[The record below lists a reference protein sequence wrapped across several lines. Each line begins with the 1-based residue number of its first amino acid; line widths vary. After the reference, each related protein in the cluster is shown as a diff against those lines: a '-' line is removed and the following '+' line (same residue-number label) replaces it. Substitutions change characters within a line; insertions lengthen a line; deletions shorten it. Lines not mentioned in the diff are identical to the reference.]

1 MTRPTVGSLF
11 AGIGG
16 LDLGF
21 ERAGFKTAWQV
32 EIDDYASAVLAK
44 NWPHV
49 RRWKDITTF
58 PPEPVDD
65 WRVDVIVGGFPC
77 QDISLA
83 GSGAGLEGARSGLFY
98 ELIRVV
104 GLLQPR
110 AVVLENTSALLSRG
124 LGRVLAELAALGF
137 DAEWHCLPAAYVG
150 APHVRDRIFILAHT
164 EIKSGRAGLR
174 EDEWS
179 RQQAA
184 RPRPVAADDGG
195 DASRPGAVADAA
207 QREQPELR
215 RASGQAGFPDG
226 SGQGMANAD
235 SEQQQSLLIG
245 SGAQGGGATSPTG
258 KVDSLVPGCGR
269 DGSRESNV
277 ADASSL
283 RQSPKGDQVSRRKAS
298 RGRKADQPGDGGEV
312 PGGRSEP
319 QGLSGSAESDVG
331 GTADGIST
339 WLDGL
344 VGGLNAWGPDWE
356 RDVPRVTPKM
366 PKRTDRLRCLG
377 NAVVPQVA
385 ELVARML
392 LDKTFK
398 EF

>member
-1 MTRPTVGSLF
+1 MKRPTVGSLF

-21 ERAGFKTAWQV
+21 ERAGFETAWQV

-49 RRWKDITTF
+49 RRWKDIKTF

-77 QDISLA
+77 QDISCA
-83 GSGAGLEGARSGLFY
+83 GKGAGLDGARSGLFY

-137 DAEWHCLPAAYVG
+137 DAEWHCIPAAYVG
-150 APHVRDRIFILAHT
+150 APHIRDRIFILAHT
-164 EIKSGRAGLR
+164 EIKSGRAGLL
-174 EDEWS
+174 EDEWP

-195 DASRPGAVADAA
+195 DASRPGDVADAA
-207 QREQPELR
+207 ERGQPELR
-215 RASGQAGFPDG
+215 RASGQAGLSDG
-226 SGQGMANAD
+226 SGQGMA
-235 SEQQQSLLIG
+235 
-245 SGAQGGGATSPTG
+245 
-258 KVDSLVPGCGR
+258 
-269 DGSRESNV
+269 
-277 ADASSL
+277 DASSV
-283 RQSPKGDQVSRRKAS
+283 RQSPKGDQVSRRKATRS
-298 RGRKADQPGDGGEV
+298 RKADQLGDGGEV
-312 PGGRSEP
+312 PGGGSEP
-319 QGLSGSAESDVG
+319 QGLSRSAESDMG
-331 GTADGIST
+331 GATDGIST

-344 VGGLNAWGPDWE
+344 IGGLSAWGPDWE